1 MVEDLRKRIII
12 IVGLL
17 IGLLIV
23 LILGALVFAPGDQNP
38 DGNGQPQTGP
48 VPDAGTAVPGATLR
62 EPVAAPNGEMQVAVE
77 NPGEI
82 YVRQLAVLFV
92 ERFGTQSN
100 QNKNVHIDDALVFAS
115 DSMARW
121 LESQRQEDNAEHEGV
136 TARAVTS
143 EVTSYSEAQAQ
154 VLVDA
159 IRDFTYSD
167 KPDVRT
173 YETARVDLIYV
184 GGEWKVDGM
193 YWIEG

>member
-17 IGLLIV
+17 VGLLIV
-23 LILGALVFAPGDQNP
+23 LILGALVFAPGDKNP
-38 DGNGQPQTGP
+38 DEGVQSQTGNA
-48 VPDAGTAVPGATLR
+48 PDTGAAIPGAALR
-62 EPVAAPNGEMQVAVE
+62 EPVAAPTGEIPAAVE
-77 NPGEI
+77 NPGEV
-82 YVRQLAVLFV
+82 YVRQLATLFV

-100 QNKNVHIDDALVFAS
+100 QNSNVHIDDALVFAS

-121 LESQRQEDNAEHEGV
+121 LESQRQEDTAAYEGV
-136 TARAVTS
+136 TTRAITS
-143 EVTSYSEAQAQ
+143 EVSEYSDAQAQ

-167 KPDVRT
+167 KPNERT
-173 YETARVDLIYV
+173 YETAQVDMMYV
-184 GGEWKVDGM
+184 DGEWKVDGM